1 MAGVKLDF
9 DQISAAAGIGKSQNA
24 DSIVSS
30 IFIEA
35 VNQAN
40 CKFEMVCLDLKIGML

>member
-1 MAGVKLDF
+1 MAGVKLNF
-9 DQISAAAGIGKSQNA
+9 DQISAAAGIGKTQNA
-24 DSIVSS
+24 ESIVSS

-40 CKFEMVCLDLKIGML
+40 CKFEMVCLDFKIGML

>member
-24 DSIVSS
+24 ESIVSS
-30 IFIEA
+30 IFIET
-35 VNQAN
+35 VNKAN
-40 CKFEMVCLDLKIGML
+40 FKFEMVCLDLKIGML